1 MNVETV
7 RSERLELVWLSP
19 QLIEALLEGRPEEAA
34 RIGGF
39 AIPVGF
45 PDEHD
50 RRFLAL
56 RLRQTEHDPS
66 RAPWYVRAIVLA
78 QDDRPM
84 IGHIGFHGPPG
95 VNARRDPDAVE
106 LGYTI
111 FPEHRRRGYATEAV
125 RALIAAAETQGV
137 RRFVASVGPENEPSL
152 AIVRRLGFVE
162 VGRHW
167 DDEDG
172 EELEFELSSDG
183 RGDEAGTVS
192 RANGDAP

>member
-1 MNVETV
+1 MNVETI
-7 RSERLELVWLSP
+7 RSERVELVWVSP
-19 QLIEALLEGRPEEAA
+19 QLIEALLEGRHEEAE

-39 AIPVGF
+39 LIPPGF
-45 PDEHD
+45 PNDHD

-56 RLRQTEHDPS
+56 RLRQTKEDP
-66 RAPWYVRAIVLA
+66 RRGPWYVRAIVLPEG
-78 QDDRPM
+78 DRPM

-95 VNARRDPDAVE
+95 VNSRRDPDAVE
-106 LGYTI
+106 VGYTI

-125 RALIAAAETQGV
+125 RALIAAARAQGIH
-137 RRFVASVGPENEPSL
+137 RFVASVGPQNEPSL

-172 EELEFELSSDG
+172 EEVEFELIVNG
-183 RGDEAGTVS
+183 RTGEAGTAS
-192 RANGDAP
+192 

>member
-1 MNVETV
+1 MPGPIVARVIAPAGKVETV

-19 QLIEALLEGRPEEAA
+19 QLIESLLGGRRDEAA

-39 AIPVGF
+39 GIPPGF

-56 RLRQTEHDPS
+56 RLAQTQEDPS
-66 RAPWYVRAIVLA
+66 RGPWYVRAIVLPEG
-78 QDDRPM
+78 DRPM

-95 VNARRDPDAVE
+95 VNSRRDPDAVE
-106 LGYTI
+106 VGYTI
-111 FPEHRRRGYATEAV
+111 FPEHRRRGFATEAV
-125 RALIAAAETQGV
+125 RALIAAAKAQGIN
-137 RRFVASVGPENEPSL
+137 RFIASVGPENVPSL

-172 EELEFELSSDG
+172 EEIEFLLT
-183 RGDEAGTVS
+183 R
-192 RANGDAP
+192 NDAT